1 MEPITKDSIYE
12 AIQYHDVHLAVLTLN
27 WAAKHPEFVVSDT
40 EMIQLKYVRINSLP
54 VIKLLQLMKQSI
66 LTAYTIPDL
75 LLSDAIE
82 EYIVELDN
90 VNEEIELYKNLLTII
105 ESHQELLG
113 TADII
118 VAGIKVKPTIA
129 NWFKDYSVISNIENK
144 TALDEAQYITT
155 SSNVRLL
162 EEHERAVLRDVFNLY
177 DDCKEKLY
185 EWETT
190 PSAKDDQEADK
201 LLQGY
206 DLYETFPEL
215 EDDLNSE
222 YSVQTGSLDITSE
235 DNNRKNEIIS
245 KISDKSLMDLPLGSK
260 MDQHLTASQLILD
273 QDEIKNSPLGDKT
286 IEQVPFKEGIN
297 PALPESTPADFA
309 VEDIEPFTRP
319 NSQQYIPKP
328 PIEIKPV
335 EIAKPQLPVTPPKPK
350 PPVEVRPPQVPE
362 KPKPVTEFKAVIP
375 QPKPVITPPKQKEID
390 EQPFQIGGH
399 IDPKQQ
405 AKRGVIY
412 DQDTNID
419 LGEIEDKA
427 KLEAKRQHDIVLK
440 LEELKKRKN
449 KI

>member
-12 AIQYHDVHLAVLTLN
+12 AIQYHDVHLAVLILN

-54 VIKLLQLMKQSI
+54 VTKLLQLMKQSI

-75 LLSDAIE
+75 LLSDVIE
-82 EYIVELDN
+82 EYVVELDN
-90 VNEEIELYKNLLTII
+90 VNEEIELYKNLLPII

-113 TADII
+113 TTDII
-118 VAGIKVKPTIA
+118 VNDIKVKPTIA
-129 NWFKDYSVISNIENK
+129 NWFKDYSLISNIENK

-162 EEHERAVLRDVFNLY
+162 EEHERAVLRDIFNLY
-177 DDCKEKLY
+177 DDCKEKLF

-215 EDDLNSE
+215 KEDLNYERSG
-222 YSVQTGSLDITSE
+222 QTGSLNITSGN
-235 DNNRKNEIIS
+235 DNRNNETVS
-245 KISDKSLMDLPLGSK
+245 KVLNNSLIDTSPDSVRDQRLTSLKTSTSK
-260 MDQHLTASQLILD
+260 FD
-273 QDEIKNSPLGDKT
+273 
-286 IEQVPFKEGIN
+286 
-297 PALPESTPADFA
+297 
-309 VEDIEPFTRP
+309 VEDIEPLSAVKSETV
-319 NSQQYIPKP
+319 SQKP

-335 EIAKPQLPVTPPKPK
+335 EIAKPQLPVEPPKPK
-350 PPVEVRPPQVPE
+350 LPMEVKPVVVPE
-362 KPKPVTEFKAVIP
+362 KPKPIIVE
-375 QPKPVITPPKQKEID
+375 PKPAIAPPKPKEID
-390 EQPFQIGGH
+390 ETPFQIGWH
-399 IDPKQQ
+399 VDARQQ

-419 LGEIEDKA
+419 LSEIEDKA
-427 KLEAKRQHDIVLK
+427 KLEQIKQDAIAVK
-440 LEELKKRKN
+440 LQELKNRKN
-449 KI
+449 KN